1 MSKVKLQ
8 ITMDEELLAD
18 VDDYCDK
25 NYMNRSWLITQAVN
39 QVINQ
44 QKVIDALCDIS
55 IAIKKVSDTGV
66 LDEETEK
73 QLADFETVVKMFVQ
87 K

>member
-1 MSKVKLQ
+1 MAKVKLQ
-8 ITMDEELLAD
+8 ITMDEDLLAD

>member
-1 MSKVKLQ
+1 MAKVKLQ
-8 ITMDEELLAD
+8 ITMDEDLLAD

-44 QKVIDALCDIS
+44 QKVVDALCDIS

-73 QLADFETVVKMFVQ
+73 QLADFETVVKMFV

>member
-1 MSKVKLQ
+1 MAKVKLQ
-8 ITMDEELLAD
+8 ITMDEELLSD

-55 IAIKKVSDTGV
+55 IAIKKVCDTGV

>member
-73 QLADFETVVKMFVQ
+73 QLADFVTVVKMFVQ

>member
-1 MSKVKLQ
+1 MAKVKLQ
-8 ITMDEELLAD
+8 ITMDEDLLAD

-44 QKVIDALCDIS
+44 QKVVDALCDIS

>member
-8 ITMDEELLAD
+8 ITMDEDLLAD